1 MGHASL
7 ISSAAGINTRQKASN
22 VCADNRSNMQNYND
36 KPVRSEYRIL
46 CRPGSVKT
54 FNTL

>member
-54 FNTL
+54 FNT